1 MDINDLRQQI
11 NDIDKELT
19 ALFNKRMNVSLEVAK
34 HKIENNIPVLDKAR
48 ENEILEKVMSESS
61 PEIREFTRMLYENI
75 FSLSRSFQE
84 QYINKKKGIYGLI
97 GKKLSHSYSPQIHSI
112 LGDYEY
118 NIYEMEE
125 DAVRTFLE
133 KREFDAINVTIPYKK
148 TVMPFLDKI
157 DDSARKIGSVN
168 TIVKDPDGTLT
179 GYNTDYYGFSY
190 MLKKGNINVKS
201 KKVLILGDGGASLTV
216 QSVVKDM
223 GASEMIVVS
232 LHTDTNYDNIHL
244 HFDSDVIINTTP
256 VGMYPNNLETLV
268 DLDNFKNLSGV
279 ADVIY
284 NPKSTQLIL
293 DAEKRNI
300 NNISGLYMLAA
311 QAKKAAE
318 YFFRKDYE
326 ESIIDYIAEKLSFEL
341 TNIIL
346 VGMPGCGKTTVGS
359 ELSKHYGR
367 KFVDMD
373 ALIVEKTGKTIPEIF
388 ENEGEAGFRKI
399 EAELAKEVGKEKD
412 LIISTG
418 GGVIVTEEN
427 HDALRQNGTVVFI
440 NRDIDVLPL
449 DGRPLSLKNNLHEMY
464 KKRLPLYRKICHAEV
479 DGNGTVD
486 EVAKRIEALFI

>member
-1 MDINDLRQQI
+1 
-11 NDIDKELT
+11 
-19 ALFNKRMNVSLEVAK
+19 MNGV
-34 HKIENNIPVLDKAR
+34 
-48 ENEILEKVMSESS
+48 
-61 PEIREFTRMLYENI
+61 
-75 FSLSRSFQE
+75 
-84 QYINKKKGIYGLI
+84 YGLI
-97 GKKLSHSYSPQIHSI
+97 GRKLSHSYSPQIHSF

-118 NIYEMEE
+118 NIYEMEIDE
-125 DAVRTFLE
+125 VGAFLE

-148 TVMPFLDKI
+148 TVMRYLDRI
-157 DDSARKIGSVN
+157 DESAIKIGSVN
-168 TIVKDPDGTLT
+168 TIVKEADGTLS

-190 MLKKGNINVKS
+190 MLKKGNIDVEG

-216 QSVVKDM
+216 QSVVRDQ

-232 LHTDTNYDNIHL
+232 RHTDTNYDNIHL

-268 DLDNFKNLSGV
+268 DLDKFTNLSGV

-284 NPKSTQLIL
+284 NPKRTQLIL

-326 ESIIDYIAEKLSFEL
+326 ESIIDFIAEKLSFEL

-346 VGMPGCGKTTVGS
+346 VGMPGCGKTTVGK
-359 ELSKHYGR
+359 ELAKHYGR
-367 KFVDMD
+367 KLVDTD
-373 ALIVEKTGKTIPEIF
+373 ALIVEKAGKSIPEIF
-388 ENEGEAGFRKI
+388 ESEGEPGFRKI
-399 EAELAKEVGKEKD
+399 EAGVAKEVGKEKE

-418 GGVIVTEEN
+418 GGVIVTPEN
-427 HDALRQNGTVVFI
+427 HDALRQNGTVIFI
-440 NRDIDVLPL
+440 NRDIDVLPK
-449 DGRPLSLKNNLHEMY
+449 DGRPLSLKNDLHGMY

-479 DGNGTVD
+479 DGNGTVE